1 MDPNTLRRRPG
12 EGPVLHQ
19 DRVRLAARR
28 IGDDDDDCFELRVI
42 VYLLY
47 ARGRSPEQVSD
58 ALDLPVEDVEAMRRE
73 ALSRL

>member
-19 DRVRLAARR
+19 DRVRLATRR
-28 IGDDDDDCFELRVI
+28 VGDDDDDCFELRVI

-47 ARGRSPEQVSD
+47 ARGRSLETIAE
-58 ALDLPVEDVEAMRRE
+58 ALDMTVEDCHELRRK
-73 ALSRL
+73 ALRCL